1 MRAKDMSQIQ
11 QIELTKM
18 KEWLRTETASLLQP
32 MKKQGIALLKEEE
45 ERLNEAI
52 ESKRKIL
59 ESSRREMEKNTQK
72 TYRFSRNAN
81 KFGEN
86 LSKVLEAIKIPENI
100 SYDSLLAFHNDMT
113 RMIATTEQ
121 LRREAYPYI
130 TPYFILDRRRLDAT
144 LKRLQDINNE
154 LGEFLITK
162 YIKAK
167 TAEGTSGM
175 VDKLIETINQA
186 SETKNERE
194 KVQQIEKS
202 LQAKLQDIQQE
213 IAQVQTRAELTELLT
228 AEERIKELRE
238 NVKHDLRYLQK
249 PFFKL
254 QSLAKSG
261 DVAVPVDEVKKLR
274 DYLSDPF
281 EALATEEEGHPTL
294 KDILK
299 KLNEAMNQKKLKLK
313 STRLRKAQEQIDNV
327 LNKELLNAL
336 HKNCIEARSQKSKM
350 LTSNAVAALQ
360 NELTKLQNQLGEMQK
375 ETEFT
380 RSRGKALESENQKL
394 KEKIETQKKELE
406 RIAFH
411 LTNKNI
417 HVVFK

>member
-1 MRAKDMSQIQ
+1 MCARSMSQVQ
-11 QIELTKM
+11 QVALTEL
-18 KEWLRTETASLLQP
+18 KEWLRNETAPLIEP
-32 MKKQGIALLKEEE
+32 MKNKGISLLKEEE
-45 ERLNEAI
+45 GRLNDAI
-52 ESKRKIL
+52 ESNRKIL
-59 ESSRREMEKNTQK
+59 ESSRREMEKKDHK

-81 KFGEN
+81 KFAEN
-86 LSKVLEAIKIPENI
+86 LSKIMETIKIPEHI
-100 SYDSLLAFHNDMT
+100 SYDSLQTFHNDLIKL
-113 RMIATTEQ
+113 IATTEQ

-130 TPYFILDRRRLDAT
+130 TPYFIFDRRRLDAT

-154 LGEFLITK
+154 LGEFLTTK

-167 TAEGTSGM
+167 TAEGASDM
-175 VDKLIETINQA
+175 IDKLIETINQA

-202 LQAKLQDIQQE
+202 LQAKLQETQQE
-213 IAQVQTRAELTELLT
+213 IAQIQTKVELTELLT

-238 NVKHDLRYLQK
+238 NVKHNLRYLQK

-261 DVAVPVDEVKKLR
+261 DVAVPVDEVKKLG

-281 EALATEEEGHPTL
+281 EALATEEEGYPTL
-294 KDILK
+294 KDVLK
-299 KLNEAMNQKKLKLK
+299 KLNEAINQKKLKLK
-313 STRLRKAQEQIDNV
+313 STRLRKAQEQIDSV
-327 LNKELLNAL
+327 LDKESLNAL

-350 LTSNAVAALQ
+350 LTSNAVVELQ
-360 NELTKLQNQLGEMQK
+360 NELTQLQNQLGEMQK
-375 ETEFT
+375 ENEFT
-380 RSRGKALESENQKL
+380 CSRGKALESEHQKL

>member
-1 MRAKDMSQIQ
+1 MSQVQ
-11 QIELTKM
+11 QVALTEL
-18 KEWLRTETASLLQP
+18 KEWLRKETAPLIEP
-32 MKKQGIALLKEEE
+32 MKNKGTSFLKEEE
-45 ERLNEAI
+45 GRLNDAI
-52 ESKRKIL
+52 ESNRKIL
-59 ESSRREMEKNTQK
+59 ESSRREMEKKDPK

-81 KFGEN
+81 KFAEN
-86 LSKVLEAIKIPENI
+86 LSKIMEAIKIPEHI
-100 SYDSLLAFHNDMT
+100 SYDSVQTFHNDLIKL
-113 RMIATTEQ
+113 IATTEQ

-130 TPYFILDRRRLDAT
+130 TPYFIFDRRRLDAT

-154 LGEFLITK
+154 LGEFLTTK

-186 SETKNERE
+186 SETNNESE

-238 NVKHDLRYLQK
+238 NVKHNLRYLQK

-261 DVAVPVDEVKKLR
+261 DVAVPVDEVKKLG

-281 EALATEEEGHPTL
+281 EALATEEEGYPTL
-294 KDILK
+294 KDIL
-299 KLNEAMNQKKLKLK
+299 KKLKLK
-313 STRLRKAQEQIDNV
+313 STRLRKAQEQIDSV
-327 LNKELLNAL
+327 LNKESLNAL

-350 LTSNAVAALQ
+350 LTSNAVVALQ
-360 NELTKLQNQLGEMQK
+360 NELTQLQNQLEEMQK
-375 ETEFT
+375 ENDFT
-380 RSRGKALESENQKL
+380 CSRGKALENEHQKL

-406 RIAFH
+406 RIAFQ